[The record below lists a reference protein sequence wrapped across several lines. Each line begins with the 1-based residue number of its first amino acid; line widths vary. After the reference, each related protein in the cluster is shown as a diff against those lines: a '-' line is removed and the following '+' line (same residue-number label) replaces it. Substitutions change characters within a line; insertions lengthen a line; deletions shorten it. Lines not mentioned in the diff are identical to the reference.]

1 MTKLINDIMLVLHLI
16 GVGALL
22 SGFFYQLKDMKTGMK
37 VNAGILHGAW
47 LMLITGFAM
56 LGLIYSDTTRDEDP
70 NGWVLSAKSIVITV
84 IFFLAYGNSK
94 KETAPK
100 WVVPVITLLT
110 ITNISLAVLGPIMVA
125 RG

>member
-1 MTKLINDIMLVLHLI
+1 MKILNDVMLVLHII

-56 LGLIYSDTTRDEDP
+56 SGILPVAEPDVEVNYV
-70 NGWVLSAKSIVITV
+70 VLALKSVIITV
-84 IFFLAYGNSK
+84 IFFIAYSFNK
-94 KETAPK
+94 RQVTPK

-110 ITNISLAVLGPIMVA
+110 VTNIALAVLGPIVN
-125 RG
+125 G

>member
-1 MTKLINDIMLVLHLI
+1 MKTLESVFLVLHLI

-47 LMLITGFAM
+47 LMLVTGFAM
-56 LGLIYSDTTRDEDP
+56 AGIIPVAEPDVHI
-70 NGWVLSAKSIVITV
+70 NNVVLAAKSIVITA
-84 IFFLAYGNSK
+84 IFFIAYSFNK
-94 KETAPK
+94 REQAPK

-110 ITNISLAVLGPIMVA
+110 ITNISLAVLGPIVN
-125 RG
+125 G

>member
-1 MTKLINDIMLVLHLI
+1 MKILNDVFLVLHII

-56 LGLIYSDTTRDEDP
+56 AGILPVAEPDVKINNL
-70 NGWVLSAKSIVITV
+70 VLAAKSIIITG
-84 IFFLAYGNSK
+84 IFFIAYAFNK
-94 KETAPK
+94 KEKTPA
-100 WVVPVITLLT
+100 WVVPVIALLT
-110 ITNISLAVLGPIMVA
+110 TTNVALAVLGPIVE
-125 RG
+125 G

>member
-1 MTKLINDIMLVLHLI
+1 MKTLESVFLILHII

-47 LMLITGFAM
+47 LMLVTGFAM
-56 LGLIYSDTTRDEDP
+56 AGIIPVAEPTVHINNIVLGL
-70 NGWVLSAKSIVITV
+70 KSIVITA
-84 IFFLAYGNSK
+84 IFFIAYSFNK
-94 KETAPK
+94 KETTPK

-110 ITNISLAVLGPIMVA
+110 VTNISLAVLGPIVN
-125 RG
+125 G

>member
-1 MTKLINDIMLVLHLI
+1 MKTLNDVFLVLHII

-22 SGFFYQLKDMKTGMK
+22 SGFFYQMKEMKTGMK

-56 LGLIYSDTTRDEDP
+56 AGLLPVADP
-70 NGWVLSAKSIVITV
+70 TVHINNLVLAAKSIIITV
-84 IFFLAYGNSK
+84 IFFVAYSFNK
-94 KETAPK
+94 KEKTPK

-110 ITNISLAVLGPIMVA
+110 ITNISLAVLGPIVN
-125 RG
+125 G

>member
-1 MTKLINDIMLVLHLI
+1 MKILNDVMLVLHII

-56 LGLIYSDTTRDEDP
+56 SGILPVAEPDVTVNYV
-70 NGWVLSAKSIVITV
+70 VLALKSVIITV
-84 IFFLAYGNSK
+84 IFFIAYSFNK
-94 KETAPK
+94 RQVTPK

-110 ITNISLAVLGPIMVA
+110 VTNISLAVLGPIVN
-125 RG
+125 G

>member
-1 MTKLINDIMLVLHLI
+1 MKTLNDVFLVLHII

-56 LGLIYSDTTRDEDP
+56 AGILPIAEPDEQI
-70 NGWVLSAKSIVITV
+70 NAWVLGAKSVIITA
-84 IFFLAYGNSK
+84 IFFIAYSFNK
-94 KETAPK
+94 KEKAPK

-110 ITNISLAVLGPIMVA
+110 ITNIALAVLGPIMIDKA
-125 RG
+125 

>member
-1 MTKLINDIMLVLHLI
+1 MKTLESVFLILHII

-56 LGLIYSDTTRDEDP
+56 AGIIPVAEPDVHINNL
-70 NGWVLSAKSIVITV
+70 VLAAKSVIITA
-84 IFFLAYGNSK
+84 IFFIAYAFNK
-94 KETAPK
+94 RDKAPK
-100 WVVPVITLLT
+100 WVVPVIALLT
-110 ITNISLAVLGPIMVA
+110 IVNISLAVLGPIVN
-125 RG
+125 G

>member
-1 MTKLINDIMLVLHLI
+1 MTHLINDIMLILHLI

-22 SGFFYQLKDMKTGMK
+22 SGFFYQMKDMKTGMK

-47 LMLITGFAM
+47 LMLVTGFAM
-56 LGLIYSDTTRDEDP
+56 LGLIYSDATRTEDP
-70 NGWVLSAKSIVITV
+70 NALVLSAKGIVITV
-84 IFFLAYGNSK
+84 IFFLAYGNNK

-110 ITNISLAVLGPIMVA
+110 VTNISLAVLGPIMIA
-125 RG
+125 KA

>member
-1 MTKLINDIMLVLHLI
+1 MTHLINDIMLILHLI

-22 SGFFYQLKDMKTGMK
+22 SGFFYQMKDMKTGMK

-47 LMLITGFAM
+47 LMLVTGFAM
-56 LGLIYSDTTRDEDP
+56 LGLIYSDTAREEEP

-84 IFFLAYGNSK
+84 IFFLAYGNNK

-110 ITNISLAVLGPIMVA
+110 VTNISLAVLGPIMIA
-125 RG
+125 KA